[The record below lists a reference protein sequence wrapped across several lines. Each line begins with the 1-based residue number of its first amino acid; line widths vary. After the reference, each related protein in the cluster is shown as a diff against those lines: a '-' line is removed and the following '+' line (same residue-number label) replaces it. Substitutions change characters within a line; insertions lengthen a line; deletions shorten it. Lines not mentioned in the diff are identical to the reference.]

1 MALVAQAKP
10 AGAGVSQCNRC
21 PSEHGGQAACSSL
34 PNTMPACH
42 SRTAAYLTP
51 GHRLRAWCR
60 SSDRGLRAAAKQ
72 AQGHVFL
79 SIPGTL
85 QLSCTY
91 MDIPG
96 SAPSAAGTSGSGG
109 PSTATWHHRHA
120 HLLGAHFRIRI
131 KLRIGA
137 CTFSQSESSPHDSAS
152 RSASEHFAI
161 PRSRQSPQVVP
172 HAGLAATTAVS
183 YSHIISGVTG
193 GSSLPGLDLAQART
207 NHFDWAHPNPQ
218 PGCRPQ
224 DVGNGKVRIVSS

>member
-1 MALVAQAKP
+1 MFISAKHN
-10 AGAGVSQCNRC
+10 AG
-21 PSEHGGQAACSSL
+21 
-34 PNTMPACH
+34 MPL

-96 SAPSAAGTSGSGG
+96 SAPSAAGRSGSGS
-109 PSTATWHHRHA
+109 PSTATWRHGHA
-120 HLLGAHFRIRI
+120 HLLGAHIRIRI

-137 CTFSQSESSPHDSAS
+137 CTFISQSESSPQVRHQDQHRSILQS
-152 RSASEHFAI
+152 RAAARVRRLC
-161 PRSRQSPQVVP
+161 PT
-172 HAGLAATTAVS
+172 LA
-183 YSHIISGVTG
+183 
-193 GSSLPGLDLAQART
+193 
-207 NHFDWAHPNPQ
+207 
-218 PGCRPQ
+218 
-224 DVGNGKVRIVSS
+224 